1 MHTLAGYLNPIVDS
15 YGLAV
20 VDFGFGS
27 LAESRV
33 VEVLKMRHF
42 ETIGV
47 NDMEKQKLREGKPN
61 EVKAWGLCSVP
72 ESCKSMRVETG
83 SSNRMK

>member
-1 MHTLAGYLNPIVDS
+1 MHTLAGYLDPIVDS

-47 NDMEKQKLREGKPN
+47 NDMEK
-61 EVKAWGLCSVP
+61 
-72 ESCKSMRVETG
+72 
-83 SSNRMK
+83 